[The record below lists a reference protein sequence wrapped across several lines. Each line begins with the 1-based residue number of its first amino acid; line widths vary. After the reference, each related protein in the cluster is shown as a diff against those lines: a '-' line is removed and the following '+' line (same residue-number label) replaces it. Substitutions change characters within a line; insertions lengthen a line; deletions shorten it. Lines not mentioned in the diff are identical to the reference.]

1 MAKKQKYV
9 YHTIYSLGVTES
21 VYRYLQEMKRQHGYT
36 YRETFNA
43 AVETLQEISMK
54 ITKEKEINQEESGS
68 NVINF
73 RPKELG

>member
-1 MAKKQKYV
+1 
-9 YHTIYSLGVTES
+9 
-21 VYRYLQEMKRQHGYT
+21 MKRQHGYT